1 MNGGVGCQHIG
12 LECRPEFKPCPHIFS
27 FEQETLLDFVLTPHP
42 PEGLSLRFLSLSGKV
57 ASLVPQIRLYLILF
71 NPFSNSQRPVD
82 VTAAAS

>member
-1 MNGGVGCQHIG
+1 MEVSVVNILDLNVG
-12 LECRPEFKPCPHIFS
+12 LSSSLVLTFFS

-42 PEGLSLRFLSLSGKV
+42 PVGLSLKFLSLSGKV
-57 ASLVPQIRLYLILF
+57 ASLVPQILLYLILF

>member
-1 MNGGVGCQHIG
+1 MEVSVVNILDLNVGLSSSLG
-12 LECRPEFKPCPHIFS
+12 LTFFS

-57 ASLVPQIRLYLILF
+57 ASLVPQILLYLILF

>member
-1 MNGGVGCQHIG
+1 MEVSVVNILDLNVG
-12 LECRPEFKPCPHIFS
+12 LSSSLVLTFFS

-42 PEGLSLRFLSLSGKV
+42 PVGLSLRFLSLSGKV
-57 ASLVPQIRLYLILF
+57 ASLVPQILLYLILF